1 MSLLTNPSLSS
12 PMKSAAQQ
20 EDLDFLSSILEES
33 LLEIGQR
40 NRFEVKCA
48 VKDQLMV
55 LIQHPETITVDTE
68 HVFAVVAKT
77 LQSETVY
84 QTQEVQMFV
93 RHTGIKLPYAQKTL
107 YILPNTSINHEQALN
122 SSDSS
127 DYDVFS
133 DFVLPEFNQEPL
145 PQSSLSSEG
154 MFDSSASLLTI
165 NASVV
170 SEEKFDPF
178 ESAPDLRQTKKSQRN
193 FKPLLIGAC
202 VLAVATI
209 FGASGYLLMSPCIL
223 STCKELET
231 AKQLQ
236 NSFPQLANNVKTEED
251 LSKLRLKL
259 DVTIASLQRIP
270 GWSPNH
276 QNAVQAATALSSESQ
291 QIKLLTQAL
300 QSGATALRSSQ
311 STSNDINE
319 LQARSK
325 LWRQAIV
332 PLEAIRTNS
341 KFYGFAQS
349 KLSLYRSG
357 LQSVN
362 VQALAQSRWQKKVN
376 DAQAAAKVAS
386 ERETNAK
393 SLPDLQR
400 ALTTW
405 QIVVNALIAVP
416 QTSPAYAEARTLLND
431 YQPRLLTLR
440 DRVSKQEQAATS
452 LAQAVATAK
461 QAEQYEQQ
469 NQWQAATV
477 RWQQAIN
484 TVKQIPPESPLNNQA
499 QPLLQAYA
507 VAFQQ
512 AQTKAQTMT
521 MTGATAS
528 TTSTRADLEK
538 TCKGSVQ
545 ICNFTVDERFITV
558 RITPEY
564 EKTLETNAPQ
574 NVNSVQKHLETLQ
587 KALEVIGDNANT
599 AVLVF
604 DAQGQ
609 QIFTHIPRQSPN

>member
-1 MSLLTNPSLSS
+1 
-12 PMKSAAQQ
+12 MKSAAQQ

-55 LIQHPETITVDTE
+55 LIQHPKTITVDTE

-77 LQSETVY
+77 LQSDTIY

-107 YILPNTSINHEQALN
+107 YIVPNISINNEQALN
-122 SSDSS
+122 SSDLS

-133 DFVLPEFNQEPL
+133 DFVLPELNQEPL
-145 PQSSLSSEG
+145 PQSSSSSEG

-170 SEEKFDPF
+170 EEEKFDPF
-178 ESAPDLRQTKKSQRN
+178 ESAPPNSQTKKSQRN

-202 VLAVATI
+202 VLAVTTI
-209 FGASGYLLMSPCIL
+209 FGASGYFLMSPCIL
-223 STCKELET
+223 STCKELQT

-236 NSFPQLANNVKTEED
+236 NSFSQLANNVKTEED
-251 LSKLRLKL
+251 LSKLQLKL

-300 QSGATALRSSQ
+300 QLGATALRSSQ

-332 PLEAIRTNS
+332 PLEAIRTDS

-349 KLSLYRSG
+349 KLSLFRSG

-362 VQALAQSRWQKKVN
+362 VQTLAQSRWQKKVN
-376 DAQAAAKVAS
+376 DAQAAAKVAR

-440 DRVSKQEQAATS
+440 DRVSKLELAATS

-484 TVKQIPPESPLNNQA
+484 TIKQIPPESLLYNQA

-507 VAFQQ
+507 VAFEQ
-512 AQTKAQTMT
+512 AQTKSQTM
-521 MTGATAS
+521 MVTGATAS

-564 EKTLETNAPQ
+564 EKTLESNAPQ
-574 NVNSVQKHLETLQ
+574 DVQSVQKHLETLQ

-609 QIFTHIPRQSPN
+609 QIFTHIPRQQS